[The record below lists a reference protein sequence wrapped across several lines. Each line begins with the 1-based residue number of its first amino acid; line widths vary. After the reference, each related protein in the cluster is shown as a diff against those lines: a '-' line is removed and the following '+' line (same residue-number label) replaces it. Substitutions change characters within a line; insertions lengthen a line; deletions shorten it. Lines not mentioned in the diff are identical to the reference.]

1 MPDPGFASPTYTL
14 RETLEVT
21 VKTVR
26 RSDMEAIIRG
36 QSTRLNTQV
45 AGLTGYEILSG
56 PTNENGLSRWSV
68 RAEYLVY
75 EPETNEE
82 ALQTMLRGK
91 TLAQAQAI
99 LDTLKH
105 VKSTRIT
112 LLPSSMPRMPL
123 AAQNIR
129 VIIDPAVEA
138 EEP

>member
-1 MPDPGFASPTYTL
+1 MPDTGFASPTYTL

-21 VKTVR
+21 VRTVR

-36 QSTRLNTQV
+36 QSASLNAQI

-56 PTNENGLSRWSV
+56 PVSENGLSRWTV

-82 ALQTMLRGK
+82 ALQIMLRGK
-91 TLAQAQAI
+91 TLAQARTI
-99 LDTLKH
+99 LGTLKH
-105 VKSTRIT
+105 VKSARIT
-112 LLPSSMPRMPL
+112 LLPDWLPRMPL
-123 AAQNIR
+123 AAQNIH
-129 VIIDPAVEA
+129 VIIDTAVEA